1 MHIKG
6 HYAWIINQRISFND
20 DSRWGALHL
29 SFMHFC
35 CLHTLW
41 VLQYKHECQCWR
53 CVIFSFTVWTDVKLH
68 CSDFEAVLPL
78 PDWVFECSSLY
89 LLVHLMILILSPCRK
104 LEIHTTNLWWH
115 FWKVAVLYTSS
126 IIIGH
131 ILIYK
136 VFKSIY
142 WPLISLTTCNFVH
155 CHKINS
161 ILKHFE
167 IWIYWYHIYS
177 LNIHI
182 IFGQS
187 LHTLTFS
194 NQNMPCKS

>member
-1 MHIKG
+1 MPVLTLCDILFHSLNWCKTTLFRFWSCSSIT
-6 HYAWIINQRISFND
+6 W
-20 DSRWGALHL
+20 L
-29 SFMHFC
+29 S
-35 CLHTLW
+35 LW
-41 VLQYKHECQCWR
+41 VSFVVFIGAYDDTNFEPLQKAGDPYSKFVVTFYK
-53 CVIFSFTVWTDVKLH
+53 S
-68 CSDFEAVLPL
+68 CSA
-78 PDWVFECSSLY
+78 
-89 LLVHLMILILSPCRK
+89 
-104 LEIHTTNLWWH
+104 
-115 FWKVAVLYTSS
+115 TSS

-182 IFGQS
+182 NWLIVGQS

>member
-1 MHIKG
+1 MP
-6 HYAWIINQRISFND
+6 
-20 DSRWGALHL
+20 LL
-29 SFMHFC
+29 TL
-35 CLHTLW
+35 CLYILFPN
-41 VLQYKHECQCWR
+41 L
-53 CVIFSFTVWTDVKLH
+53 WTDVKLY
-68 CSDFEAVLPL
+68 CSNFEAVLPL

-177 LNIHI
+177 LNNNNIA
-182 IFGQS
+182 FFPKQVGVG
-187 LHTLTFS
+187 
-194 NQNMPCKS
+194 